1 MPSDP
6 SLLLDVRDLRVSFR
20 SERGLVRAVDGV
32 SFSVGRQ
39 EIVGL
44 VGESGSGKTQTL
56 LSLMGLIDDPNAIV
70 EGEVRFLGEDL
81 LRLPR
86 KALQALRGGKI
97 AMIFQDPMTS
107 LTPVHRVGDQ
117 IVEQILA
124 HKGGSRRAARDKALA
139 LLEAVRIANPTAVVA
154 RYPHELSGGMRQRV
168 LIAMALSCDPA
179 LLLADEPTTALD
191 VTVQAQ
197 ILDLIG
203 RLRGDFASSVI
214 LVTHDLGVVAEVADR
229 VLVMYG
235 GRVVEEGLMDEVFR
249 DPLHPYTWG
258 LFDSIPPLEGPR
270 PRRLRSIPGNP
281 PTLSSLPPGC
291 AFGPRCR
298 CRFDACSISPP
309 VQRLG
314 NRRFACY
321 LSASQRATLRNAPNA
336 GAAAVEGL
344 S

>member
-154 RYPHELSGGMRQRV
+154 RYPHELSG
-168 LIAMALSCDPA
+168 AC
-179 LLLADEPTTALD
+179 
-191 VTVQAQ
+191 
-197 ILDLIG
+197 
-203 RLRGDFASSVI
+203 AS
-214 LVTHDLGVVAEVADR
+214 
-229 VLVMYG
+229 
-235 GRVVEEGLMDEVFR
+235 
-249 DPLHPYTWG
+249 
-258 LFDSIPPLEGPR
+258 
-270 PRRLRSIPGNP
+270 
-281 PTLSSLPPGC
+281 
-291 AFGPRCR
+291 
-298 CRFDACSISPP
+298 AC
-309 VQRLG
+309 
-314 NRRFACY
+314 
-321 LSASQRATLRNAPNA
+321 
-336 GAAAVEGL
+336 
-344 S
+344 